1 MRAVRAMRGAR
12 GCLSV
17 VAARRAPPFGSDFGR
32 QWCLC
37 TKTARPTRFSTRKA
51 VQGGAEG
58 AWGLG
63 SECCGQALRWRR
75 GCAPVLRR
83 QRCACERL
91 TSRGVRGRVGFR
103 FGRPVFW
110 AGAGAEAS
118 VGGRRAFCRPLLAR
132 KRVRLPTSA
141 AARADA
147 GGGAVGPRPHAPGP
161 VRGTEYF
168 HKAARYV
175 LLPLVLGHSGLRAQP
190 AAAARSRLAPKVQRE
205 IKSAGE
211 DNVEASRRWRRV
223 TRPMSCRRAAACS
236 SLPLT
241 RFRAK
246 AVNII
251 FAATDGVRR
260 PGSRPENG
268 PSETETDP
276 TPYASRGQPLRT
288 SLPSQNRCATASPSQ
303 RLTAALAPQPPRTL

>member
-1 MRAVRAMRGAR
+1 MRGAR

-75 GCAPVLRR
+75 VCAPVLRR

-110 AGAGAEAS
+110 AGAGAEGLVRWPAS
-118 VGGRRAFCRPLLAR
+118 LLQTA
-132 KRVRLPTSA
+132 LGSEPSPAPDGA
-141 AARADA
+141 AAADA
-147 GGGAVGPRPHAPGP
+147 RGGAVGPRPHAPGAG
-161 VRGTEYF
+161 RASEYF
-168 HKAARYV
+168 HTAARYV
-175 LLPLVLGHSGLRAQP
+175 LLLLVLGDSGSGRGRPYRRGPDSLLKSKERSNMP
-190 AAAARSRLAPKVQRE
+190 ARTTSRP
-205 IKSAGE
+205 
-211 DNVEASRRWRRV
+211 RV
-223 TRPMSCRRAAACS
+223 
-236 SLPLT
+236 
-241 RFRAK
+241 
-246 AVNII
+246 
-251 FAATDGVRR
+251 DGV
-260 PGSRPENG
+260 E
-268 PSETETDP
+268 
-276 TPYASRGQPLRT
+276 
-288 SLPSQNRCATASPSQ
+288 
-303 RLTAALAPQPPRTL
+303 

>member
-1 MRAVRAMRGAR
+1 MRAVRVVSGAR
-12 GCLSV
+12 GGLSV

-75 GCAPVLRR
+75 VCAPVLRR

-110 AGAGAEAS
+110 AGAGAEAL
-118 VGGRRAFCRPLLAR
+118 RRWPASLLQTA
-132 KRVRLPTSA
+132 LGSEPSPAPASGA
-141 AARADA
+141 APRRTP
-147 GGGAVGPRPHAPGP
+147 GAVPSGRGRTPQAPFVELNIFTRRRGMYCSLWCSESSGP
-161 VRGTEYF
+161 
-168 HKAARYV
+168 
-175 LLPLVLGHSGLRAQP
+175 RAQP
-190 AAAARSRLAPKVQRE
+190 AAAARYRLAPKAQRE

-211 DNVEASRRWRRV
+211 DDVGASR
-223 TRPMSCRRAAACS
+223 
-236 SLPLT
+236 
-241 RFRAK
+241 
-246 AVNII
+246 
-251 FAATDGVRR
+251 
-260 PGSRPENG
+260 
-268 PSETETDP
+268 
-276 TPYASRGQPLRT
+276 
-288 SLPSQNRCATASPSQ
+288 
-303 RLTAALAPQPPRTL
+303 

>member
-1 MRAVRAMRGAR
+1 MSAVRAMRGAR

-75 GCAPVLRR
+75 VCAPVLRR

-110 AGAGAEAS
+110 AGAGAE
-118 VGGRRAFCRPLLAR
+118 
-132 KRVRLPTSA
+132 
-141 AARADA
+141 
-147 GGGAVGPRPHAPGP
+147 
-161 VRGTEYF
+161 
-168 HKAARYV
+168 
-175 LLPLVLGHSGLRAQP
+175 GLRRWPASLLQTALGAEAGP
-190 AAAARSRLAPKVQRE
+190 APARGGAAAAHRACYSTPSTRCPDIVLSGRFDLSLDFRSESGPRRRGRLCPRPRVSEHQRE
-205 IKSAGE
+205 QYIP
-211 DNVEASRRWRRV
+211 RRLVKIIIFMTGAWGV
-223 TRPMSCRRAAACS
+223 RPRPDGTAPGVRRAAAPLAGAGLGSAPRAVCRRLPGHRRRPS
-236 SLPLT
+236 APAPAQKTGLPKRKPTLPLT
-241 RFRAK
+241 PREVGLSHAHLC
-246 AVNII
+246 
-251 FAATDGVRR
+251 RR
-260 PGSRPENG
+260 KTGAQTRRHRN
-268 PSETETDP
+268 
-276 TPYASRGQPLRT
+276 A
-288 SLPSQNRCATASPSQ
+288 
-303 RLTAALAPQPPRTL
+303 

>member
-1 MRAVRAMRGAR
+1 MRAVRVVRGKR

-75 GCAPVLRR
+75 VCAPVLRR

-110 AGAGAEAS
+110 AGAGAEAL
-118 VGGRRAFCRPLLAR
+118 RRWPASLLQTALGSEPSPAPDERRPHHTVSSL
-132 KRVRLPTSA
+132 
-141 AARADA
+141 
-147 GGGAVGPRPHAPGP
+147 GAVGPR
-161 VRGTEYF
+161 
-168 HKAARYV
+168 AARRTRGAQYAHNA
-175 LLPLVLGHSGLRAQP
+175 GRRASDQ
-190 AAAARSRLAPKVQRE
+190 
-205 IKSAGE
+205 IC
-211 DNVEASRRWRRV
+211 ASRRRGRREKTRQLLPPPRHRADPVTGTTHRWRRGE
-223 TRPMSCRRAAACS
+223 RA
-236 SLPLT
+236 LPHHL
-241 RFRAK
+241 
-246 AVNII
+246 
-251 FAATDGVRR
+251 G
-260 PGSRPENG
+260 GSAG
-268 PSETETDP
+268 
-276 TPYASRGQPLRT
+276 
-288 SLPSQNRCATASPSQ
+288 
-303 RLTAALAPQPPRTL
+303 

>member
-1 MRAVRAMRGAR
+1 MRAVRVVRGAR

-75 GCAPVLRR
+75 VCAPVLRR

-110 AGAGAEAS
+110 AGAGAEGLRRWPAS
-118 VGGRRAFCRPLLAR
+118 LLQTA
-132 KRVRLPTSA
+132 LGAEAGPAPASSA
-141 AARADA
+141 AAVSQLESRGRSVRERRAGPGALNTRTTLVVAHRTSSAPRGAAADA
-147 GGGAVGPRPHAPGP
+147 RRPDSCFPLHAIEQNLPQGRRIDGVGANVLYHTTWAALPARPRS
-161 VRGTEYF
+161 GTEITPRS
-168 HKAARYV
+168 HARRRESEEGNAQKY
-175 LLPLVLGHSGLRAQP
+175 LVSALDLNLHTRGARA
-190 AAAARSRLAPKVQRE
+190 LV
-205 IKSAGE
+205 
-211 DNVEASRRWRRV
+211 
-223 TRPMSCRRAAACS
+223 
-236 SLPLT
+236 
-241 RFRAK
+241 
-246 AVNII
+246 
-251 FAATDGVRR
+251 
-260 PGSRPENG
+260 
-268 PSETETDP
+268 
-276 TPYASRGQPLRT
+276 
-288 SLPSQNRCATASPSQ
+288 
-303 RLTAALAPQPPRTL
+303 

>member
-1 MRAVRAMRGAR
+1 MRGAR

-75 GCAPVLRR
+75 VCAPVLRR

-110 AGAGAEAS
+110 AGAGAEGLRRWPAS
-118 VGGRRAFCRPLLAR
+118 LLQTA
-132 KRVRLPTSA
+132 LGAEPSPAPTS
-141 AARADA
+141 
-147 GGGAVGPRPHAPGP
+147 G
-161 VRGTEYF
+161 
-168 HKAARYV
+168 
-175 LLPLVLGHSGLRAQP
+175 
-190 AAAARSRLAPKVQRE
+190 AAAASHSLESRGGRSASGAQDPGRSIRAQRWSSRIGPDLRLAAPRPTRWSSGTAASTNRGEGSPTTTRSRQ
-205 IKSAGE
+205 
-211 DNVEASRRWRRV
+211 W
-223 TRPMSCRRAAACS
+223 
-236 SLPLT
+236 
-241 RFRAK
+241 
-246 AVNII
+246 
-251 FAATDGVRR
+251 
-260 PGSRPENG
+260 ENG
-268 PSETETDP
+268 KFQKYKTN
-276 TPYASRGQPLRT
+276 L
-288 SLPSQNRCATASPSQ
+288 LN
-303 RLTAALAPQPPRTL
+303 L

>member
-1 MRAVRAMRGAR
+1 MRGAR

-75 GCAPVLRR
+75 VCAPVLRR

-110 AGAGAEAS
+110 AGAGAEALRRWPGS
-118 VGGRRAFCRPLLAR
+118 LLQTALGSEAGPAPDERRGGA
-132 KRVRLPTSA
+132 
-141 AARADA
+141 ADA

-190 AAAARSRLAPKVQRE
+190 AAAARSRLAPKVQKE
-205 IKSAGE
+205 IKSAGW
-211 DNVEASRRWRRV
+211 DNVEASR
-223 TRPMSCRRAAACS
+223 
-236 SLPLT
+236 
-241 RFRAK
+241 
-246 AVNII
+246 
-251 FAATDGVRR
+251 
-260 PGSRPENG
+260 
-268 PSETETDP
+268 
-276 TPYASRGQPLRT
+276 
-288 SLPSQNRCATASPSQ
+288 
-303 RLTAALAPQPPRTL
+303 